1 MNTRRLDGTFSA
13 AGGETV
19 CSGRV
24 LEGLRRVAA
33 PFGEVSSEAIPLP
46 FAELLRDAPRSYAA
60 LAVELVY
67 EGYLLHYR
75 SSRVLQGATA
85 ETRLLAGD
93 HFYARG
99 LGLVAQA
106 DDIAAVSL
114 LARLMAA
121 CSCLRVQH
129 LPFHLDD
136 TLWEVT
142 ALAVGS
148 NDVSCRECGAR
159 AHAVAADLIAAERA
173 AELPEMLG
181 PSVRELHSQGAHWR
195 PSGVV
200 A

>member
-1 MNTRRLDGTFSA
+1 M
-13 AGGETV
+13 

-33 PFGEVSSEAIPLP
+33 PFGEASSEAIPLP

-106 DDIAAVSL
+106 DDI
-114 LARLMAA
+114 
-121 CSCLRVQH
+121 
-129 LPFHLDD
+129 
-136 TLWEVT
+136 
-142 ALAVGS
+142 
-148 NDVSCRECGAR
+148 
-159 AHAVAADLIAAERA
+159 
-173 AELPEMLG
+173 
-181 PSVRELHSQGAHWR
+181 
-195 PSGVV
+195 
-200 A
+200 